1 MKNIICI
8 LSLLFLFL
16 TVSSCAEDLV
26 EHTEQGVL
34 KGKVVKKGSNEPV
47 ANVKIST
54 APSTQTLFT
63 DKDGMFVIKDIPT
76 GNYSVKAEL
85 NGFLTS
91 YEAVTIQT
99 GQEVSVIIE
108 LSDDQSLNSPPSAPE
123 LLSPIDNALDQPLS
137 VQLSWNSTDP
147 DKSDSLTYKLI
158 VKNNVNTDII
168 TINDI
173 SDKFYTLDNLSYGTS
188 YFWQVAVSDG
198 IHPEVFSSVFKFTTT
213 ATPSNRYHYV
223 KKQNGNFYIVSSDL
237 QGNSFNLTQPTHN
250 SWRPRK
256 NNNANRIAFLRTEGS
271 GSHIYTVKPDGSDLF
286 KVTTTPVAGF
296 HNSELDFSWNTDGS
310 KLIYTHFDKLYQI
323 NKDGTGLQLLYTTP
337 DGSFISECDWSYNN
351 AHIALKT
358 NDVNGYNIRI
368 FVIDLLGNTVENVFT
383 AATGAAGGLNFSI
396 DGQKLLY
403 TYDVSGHLDTSYRQL
418 DSRLFLYNF
427 QTNSSVDISVES
439 SKPQGTNDLDP
450 RFSPDNS
457 QIILMNTSND
467 NISARNIVFIN
478 MNSSGT
484 NFLRVP
490 AFNNGEMPDFE

>member
-1 MKNIICI
+1 MKNSICI
-8 LSLLFLFL
+8 LSLLFLFF

-173 SDKFYTLDNLSYGTS
+173 SDKFYTIDNLSYGTS

-213 ATPSNRYHYV
+213 ATPTNMNHYV
-223 KKQNGNFYIVSSDL
+223 KKLNGNFYIVCSDL
-237 QGNSFNLTQPTHN
+237 QGNSFILTQPTHN

-256 NNNANRIAFLRTEGS
+256 NNKANRIAVLRTEGS
-271 GSHIYTVKPDGSDLF
+271 GSYIYTVKPDGSDLF
-286 KVTTTPVAGF
+286 RVTT
-296 HNSELDFSWNTDGS
+296 
-310 KLIYTHFDKLYQI
+310 
-323 NKDGTGLQLLYTTP
+323 
-337 DGSFISECDWSYNN
+337 
-351 AHIALKT
+351 
-358 NDVNGYNIRI
+358 
-368 FVIDLLGNTVENVFT
+368 
-383 AATGAAGGLNFSI
+383 
-396 DGQKLLY
+396 
-403 TYDVSGHLDTSYRQL
+403 
-418 DSRLFLYNF
+418 
-427 QTNSSVDISVES
+427 
-439 SKPQGTNDLDP
+439 
-450 RFSPDNS
+450 
-457 QIILMNTSND
+457 
-467 NISARNIVFIN
+467 
-478 MNSSGT
+478 
-484 NFLRVP
+484 
-490 AFNNGEMPDFE
+490 